1 MADIYTQEWYEE
13 VKNAINNKVAGM
25 KKLPEGTWQIA
36 IEIVGDGVSPYVLQG
51 QERHFLASI
60 DQGTCLWY
68 KEIDDDTEEQD
79 QKIKLDYRFR
89 GNASK
94 FDEIAAGIMD
104 PIDAA
109 LGGEIKVKGDMR
121 FLLRQADQVQA
132 LLEAYSNDV
141 STDWPKGKPPY

>member
-1 MADIYTQEWYEE
+1 MADIYTQQWYEE
-13 VKNAINNKVAGM
+13 VKTAINNKVAVM
-25 KKLPEGTWQIA
+25 KELPEGTWQIA
-36 IEIVGDGVSPYVLQG
+36 IEIVGDGISPYVSQG
-51 QERHFLASI
+51 EERHFLAAI
-60 DQGTCLWY
+60 DKGTCLWY
-68 KEIDDDTEEQD
+68 KEVD
-79 QKIKLDYRFR
+79 QGNTSDIEPIKLDYRFR

-94 FDEIAAGIMD
+94 FDEIAAGVLD

-141 STDWPKGKPPY
+141 RTDWPQGRPPY